1 MKLGA
6 VLTWQN
12 YEADWE
18 RYDTGD
24 FTSPPF
30 IPDTQIYRENLH
42 LADLVEP
49 LGFDSMFSVEH
60 HMTPHHMTGS
70 ALQLLTYFAGRTER
84 IDFGTSLVVL
94 PWHHPVRV
102 AEEICFLDNL
112 LDGRKLWLGLGR
124 GSSPREFEGLGFDQ
138 GESRDRFAEGIDI
151 MRLAFTEQRFSYKG
165 KHFDLPEVTVRP
177 RPASPDIADR
187 MYIGATSS
195 STLPIAAPMDLNL
208 MFVAG
213 GPWDQAAAHLRTYNG
228 YRSQHGLGPS
238 WPIVVAYMYCAPT
251 AEKAWEG
258 AGKWISQGLRTAT
271 KHYLFDK
278 PERFEG
284 IKGYEERV
292 ATGKMTKDIPRSVM
306 EEGFAKNA
314 LWGTPDQIIEKI
326 QWLAD
331 HTHATQVVALVNP
344 GDISVDEAEASM
356 RLYAEEVIPAARSI
370 EPALYAPDE
379 LEPVEPGALSPI
391 VATP

>member
-12 YEADWE
+12 YEADWG

-24 FTSPPF
+24 FSKPPF
-30 IPDTQIYRENLH
+30 VPDVKIYAENRH

-49 LGFDSMFSVEH
+49 LGFDSLFSVEH

-70 ALQLLTYFAGRTER
+70 ALQLLTYYAARTEQ
-84 IDFGTSLVVL
+84 IDLGTCLVVL

-138 GESRDRFAEGIDI
+138 NQSRDRFAEGIDI
-151 MRLAFTEQRFSYKG
+151 LRLAFSEQAFSYQG
-165 KHFDLPEVTVRP
+165 THWDLPQVTVRP
-177 RPASPDIADR
+177 RPVSPDLADR
-187 MYIGATSS
+187 MYVGATSS
-195 STLPIAAPMDLNL
+195 SSLPITAAMGLNL

-213 GPWDQAAAHLRTYNG
+213 GPWDHAAANLRSFNG
-228 YRSQHGLGPS
+228 FRAQHGFGPCN
-238 WPIVVAYMYCAPT
+238 PIVVAYMYCAAT
-251 AEKAWEG
+251 EQQAWDG
-258 AGKWISQGLRTAT
+258 ASKWIAQGLRTAT

-278 PERFEG
+278 PEKFEG

-292 ATGKMTKDIPRSVM
+292 TTGNMTKDIPRAVM

-314 LWGTPDQIIEKI
+314 LWGTPDQIVEKI

-331 HTHATQVVALVNP
+331 NTHATQVVALVNP
-344 GDISVDEAEASM
+344 GDISQEEAEASM
-356 RLYAEEVIPAARSI
+356 RLYAKEVIPAARSI
-370 EPALYAPDE
+370 EPAPFAPEE
-379 LEPVEPGALSPI
+379 LEPVESTISAV